1 MKKVLIEEIVTE
13 WAMISEDGLVGGPY
27 TDENISAL
35 ALALEKRGLS
45 KEEVLEIINPM
56 MDEAAKKKTNEP
68 TEQVPESELDKKVNE
83 KSYHPPALAEEI
95 KKLLKEKDQANDPDF
110 RMFIDKLHNKIN
122 GSGHESIDAAVK
134 TYNDEIPST
143 VKISLDRLHTGQKRS
158 ALGRGEIA
166 FVWIIQNAKHGG
178 SSTGDIVIGNFKV
191 DIKDYQDAISIEET
205 SFSNFNRIEF
215 VGDLLD
221 LLARL
226 RRSQDNIDYA
236 KNILSKY
243 DTELKQY
250 VSSVA
255 TKGGKITADT
265 VKNRTEEF
273 LDQLTIGK
281 LGVSAKVGLNF
292 IGKKIQDILKQGG
305 QATTVMSIYQAGKK
319 HSAVIDDKDLFT
331 NQPIQNTI
339 DALTAGEKEIAI
351 NAKPMTKKDDSVIL
365 SSLAYAD
372 YFKKNW
378 TDATMWENMAQY
390 LHYDGIILLRG
401 DKAMA
406 YIPKEDFG
414 KRFTL
419 DAIGKGIRLK
429 YRGDSSPAEE

>member
-1 MKKVLIEEIVTE
+1 
-13 WAMISEDGLVGGPY
+13 
-27 TDENISAL
+27 
-35 ALALEKRGLS
+35 
-45 KEEVLEIINPM
+45 
-56 MDEAAKKKTNEP
+56 
-68 TEQVPESELDKKVNE
+68 
-83 KSYHPPALAEEI
+83 
-95 KKLLKEKDQANDPDF
+95 
-110 RMFIDKLHNKIN
+110 
-122 GSGHESIDAAVK
+122 
-134 TYNDEIPST
+134 
-143 VKISLDRLHTGQKRS
+143 
-158 ALGRGEIA
+158 
-166 FVWIIQNAKHGG
+166 
-178 SSTGDIVIGNFKV
+178 
-191 DIKDYQDAISIEET
+191 
-205 SFSNFNRIEF
+205 
-215 VGDLLD
+215 
-221 LLARL
+221 
-226 RRSQDNIDYA
+226 
-236 KNILSKY
+236 
-243 DTELKQY
+243 
-250 VSSVA
+250 
-255 TKGGKITADT
+255 
-265 VKNRTEEF
+265 
-273 LDQLTIGK
+273 LTIGK